1 MTGTKFK
8 IIVSSGDGEKR
19 MGSIRRNKG
28 CNIFVMIS
36 FFF

>member
-19 MGSIRRNKG
+19 MESIRRNKG